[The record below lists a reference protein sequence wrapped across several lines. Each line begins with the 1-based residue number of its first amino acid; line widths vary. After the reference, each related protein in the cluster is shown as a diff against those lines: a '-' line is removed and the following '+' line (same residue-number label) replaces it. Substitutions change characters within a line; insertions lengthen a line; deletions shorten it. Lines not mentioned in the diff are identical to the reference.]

1 MDNVRD
7 PVFTITN
14 GDDGYDKLYGSS
26 FITTLTFDSTTY
38 ALVVASFDD
47 SVQIIDI
54 TDPYNPI
61 PLSTITDNEG
71 GYTALNHAYHIT
83 TVTIDSSTY
92 ALVTPLGG
100 GTDVVQIIKL
110 DYDYISTH
118 TSNQNPKYAKA
129 GDTLGISFTTS
140 DTIASHSS
148 QILGLNA
155 SATVN
160 GAVYDATVTIP
171 STPLVMVNTGSGL

>member
-1 MDNVRD
+1 M
-7 PVFTITN
+7 
-14 GDDGYDKLYGSS
+14 
-26 FITTLTFDSTTY
+26 
-38 ALVVASFDD
+38 
-47 SVQIIDI
+47 QIIDI

-171 STPLVMVNTGSGL
+171 STPRESMLHLQSVTPTVRNYSPTTFALSIHDTISPSINLVGSAILYHH